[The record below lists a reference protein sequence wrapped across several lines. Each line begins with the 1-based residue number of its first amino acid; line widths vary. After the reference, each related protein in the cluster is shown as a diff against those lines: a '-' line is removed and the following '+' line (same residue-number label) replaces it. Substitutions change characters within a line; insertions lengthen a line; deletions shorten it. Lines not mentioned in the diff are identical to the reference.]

1 MTEQPVA
8 LSRRRFLVGAGA
20 SAAGALVV
28 PSLWPR
34 YAFATPGQPA
44 TGDALVVV
52 FLRGGA
58 DGLTLVPPFSDAA
71 GYQARRGA
79 GSANS
84 VAVAAPNPSNPNAA
98 LDLQA
103 TAGGHSF
110 GLHPAMAGLKAVWDA
125 GDLAIVHAAGL
136 PSSESDTRSHFEAE
150 AYWERA
156 SSSMAVTN
164 GWLARHMTSAGI
176 TGALPAIAYDS
187 AIPMSLRGN
196 KGSMAMNS
204 IESFNVEGFWDAEL
218 GNAALSHVY
227 TTGTIDPLVQQGA
240 DTLAAVALVQAE
252 NPLQYDTHGVL
263 YPDSGEGEWLGR
275 GLREVACLLRADVG
289 VRIACVDIGGWDHH
303 DAMGPP
309 AGGTTADFARGL
321 SDALR
326 AFHQDLGPLMNE
338 VTVVTMSEFGR
349 TIDINGSGG
358 TDHGRGSALF
368 VMGGAVNGGLYGN
381 YPNGPLADG
390 PDGDLEVQNDFRRPL
405 AEILTKRLGNPAVA
419 SVFPGYTHPGDL
431 GLCSP

>member
-1 MTEQPVA
+1 MTDQPVA

-20 SAAGALVV
+20 SAAGALAL

-34 YAFATPGQPA
+34 YAFATPGNPA
-44 TGDALVVV
+44 LGDALVVV

-58 DGLTLVPPFSDAA
+58 DGLSLVPPFSDAT
-71 GYQARRGA
+71 GYRALRG
-79 GSANS
+79 GSGATS

-98 LDLQA
+98 LDLGV
-103 TAGGHSF
+103 TVSGHSF

-136 PSSESDTRSHFEAE
+136 PDAESPSRSHFEATD
-150 AYWERA
+150 YWERA
-156 SSSMAVTN
+156 SASMSVTT

-187 AIPMSLRGN
+187 AVPMSLRGN
-196 KGSMAMNS
+196 KGSMALNS
-204 IESFNVEGFWDAEL
+204 IDSFNVEGFWDADL

-240 DTLAAVALVQAE
+240 DTLAAVALVAAE
-252 NPLQYDTHGVL
+252 DPLQHDTNGAL
-263 YPDSGEGEWLGR
+263 YPANGPGRWLGQ
-275 GLREVACLLRADVG
+275 GLREVACLLRSGVG
-289 VRIACVDIGGWDHH
+289 LRIACVDLDGWDHH
-303 DAMGPP
+303 DGMGTP
-309 AGGTTADFARGL
+309 ANGLTASYARGL

-349 TIDINGSGG
+349 TIGVNGSGG
-358 TDHGRGSALF
+358 TDHGRGSAMF
-368 VMGGAVNGGLYGN
+368 VMGGAVNGGFYGT
-381 YPNGPLADG
+381 YPSGPLHNGPQ
-390 PDGDLEVQNDFRRPL
+390 GDLEVQNDFRRPL
-405 AEILTKRLGNPAVA
+405 AEVLTKRLGNSAL
-419 SVFPGYTHPGDL
+419 STVFPGYSHPGDL
-431 GLCSP
+431 GLCS